1 MSKQLPRA
9 AVLREHR
16 QLKVKRSVPL
26 WSEEAYC
33 ASLNLF
39 STSGG
44 QLISKSLLYVGHIIF
59 LGGGGGRKGNVYFV
73 HSESDSFRIAQV
85 SKAEDSRN

>member
-1 MSKQLPRA
+1 M
-9 AVLREHR
+9 LREHR

-44 QLISKSLLYVGHIIF
+44 QLVSKSLPYVGHIIF
-59 LGGGGGRKGNVYFV
+59 LGGGGRKGNVYFV